1 MFNNRVFYL
10 RIYRENKM
18 SRAGELAKNTFI
30 ITVGRVAT
38 QFISFLLL
46 PMYTVLLTSEEYG
59 TVDLIT
65 TIVQLLVPIVSLM
78 IDQGTFRFLLSC
90 KNNDEKEKVIFN
102 SICIITLLCLF
113 AFLISIF
120 ILPFTGGKYG
130 IWVIMIL
137 IMTTYSG
144 LFLQIARG
152 LKSTIDYAVGSFM
165 TSAVTIVLNILFIAY
180 IRMGATGML
189 VATLGGNFICVVYL
203 FFKLSIFKYTK
214 NFRTDKEICKELL
227 RYSVPL
233 VPNQLSLWVMNS
245 SDRMIVYYFLGA
257 SANGI
262 LAVSHKFPAIFM
274 TFYNVFLLA
283 WHETGAI
290 HYFDSDRDDFFSE
303 MIMKITT
310 AFVTIGIGIIAVLP
324 IVFLWFVN
332 ISYDAAYYNIPIYIY
347 AFFFNII
354 VGMLGI
360 VYVATKQTIEIA
372 KTTIISAFVNII
384 VNVALIKVIGLYAAS
399 ISTFV
404 SYLVVAVYRIIDTK
418 KYLNIKFNYVR
429 IFHLVVVSIMYG
441 VIYYLRNKY
450 ISIIGLCIFAIW
462 AIAMNREM
470 IYKAINSIKF
480 IFGKGE

>member
-1 MFNNRVFYL
+1 
-10 RIYRENKM
+10 
-18 SRAGELAKNTFI
+18 
-30 ITVGRVAT
+30 
-38 QFISFLLL
+38 
-46 PMYTVLLTSEEYG
+46 
-59 TVDLIT
+59 
-65 TIVQLLVPIVSLM
+65 
-78 IDQGTFRFLLSC
+78 
-90 KNNDEKEKVIFN
+90 
-102 SICIITLLCLF
+102 
-113 AFLISIF
+113 
-120 ILPFTGGKYG
+120 
-130 IWVIMIL
+130 
-137 IMTTYSG
+137 
-144 LFLQIARG
+144 
-152 LKSTIDYAVGSFM
+152 
-165 TSAVTIVLNILFIAY
+165 
-180 IRMGATGML
+180 
-189 VATLGGNFICVVYL
+189 
-203 FFKLSIFKYTK
+203 
-214 NFRTDKEICKELL
+214 
-227 RYSVPL
+227 
-233 VPNQLSLWVMNS
+233 
-245 SDRMIVYYFLGA
+245 
-257 SANGI
+257 
-262 LAVSHKFPAIFM
+262 
-274 TFYNVFLLA
+274 
-283 WHETGAI
+283 
-290 HYFDSDRDDFFSE
+290 

-332 ISYDAAYYNIPIYIY
+332 ISYDEAYYNIPIYIY

-372 KTTIISAFVNII
+372 KTTIISALVNII